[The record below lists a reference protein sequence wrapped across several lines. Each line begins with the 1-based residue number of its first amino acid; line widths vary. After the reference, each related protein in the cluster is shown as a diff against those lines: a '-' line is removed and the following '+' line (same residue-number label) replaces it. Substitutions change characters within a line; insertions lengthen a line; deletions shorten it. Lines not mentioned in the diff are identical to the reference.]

1 MLCPTRELALQNYE
15 QVSRLAKYLPAVRTA
30 CLYGGAPMNKQIF
43 DLKTA
48 NFIIGTPGRIM
59 DHLRR
64 KTLRLDHIKLA
75 VLDEADEML
84 SMGFKEDMEEILTQ
98 APATR
103 QTVLFSATMSPE
115 IMRITDEFL
124 TEPELIQIDKQ
135 QATVSNITQGYVR
148 VAKGAKKDALLLLL
162 RYYGPKLAIIFCNT
176 KKMVD
181 ELSAF
186 LNAEGFAAESIHGDI
201 NQGQRTRVMTDFKSS
216 KTTLLVAT
224 DVAARGIDVNDI
236 EYIIN
241 YDIPQSAEYYIHR
254 IGRTARA
261 GKSGTAVTIISGG
274 KQVEALKDI
283 ARQTNVQIDV
293 LTIPT
298 GRDVKNKAKDG
309 FIREIEETI
318 KNEDTAQF
326 KGMYDALAASGYN
339 SGQNRP
345 GRADASVRQ
354 KRGEA

>member
-1 MLCPTRELALQNYE
+1 
-15 QVSRLAKYLPAVRTA
+15 
-30 CLYGGAPMNKQIF
+30 
-43 DLKTA
+43 
-48 NFIIGTPGRIM
+48 
-59 DHLRR
+59 
-64 KTLRLDHIKLA
+64 
-75 VLDEADEML
+75 
-84 SMGFKEDMEEILTQ
+84 
-98 APATR
+98 
-103 QTVLFSATMSPE
+103 
-115 IMRITDEFL
+115 
-124 TEPELIQIDKQ
+124 
-135 QATVSNITQGYVR
+135 
-148 VAKGAKKDALLLLL
+148 
-162 RYYGPKLAIIFCNT
+162 
-176 KKMVD
+176 MVD

-298 GRDVKNKAKDG
+298 GRDVKNKAMDG

-326 KGMYDALAASGYN
+326 KGMYDALAASGYTPDEIALAALTLQFGKN
-339 SGQNRP
+339 AAKLKQIKEVAAEKEPDKKPKGKPPHTCRP
-345 GRADASVRQ
+345 QRKKKAALSEEILRQ
-354 KRGEA
+354 E